1 MINGIV
7 ALLIGLYLILAV
19 ARGKSSDMLGVI
31 SEQVGFLKWGGAL
44 LVVAYIYSNVD
55 SKTGEIIKSL
65 IAIALLAMVIGN
77 GERMFK
83 EFNNLLEV
91 K

>member
-7 ALLIGLYLILAV
+7 ALLLGLYLILAV
-19 ARGKSSDMLGVI
+19 SRGKSIDMLKTI
-31 SEQVGFLKWGGAL
+31 SEQSGFLKWGGSL
-44 LVVAYIYSNVD
+44 LIVAYIYSNVD

-83 EFNNLLEV
+83 EFNNLLGV

>member
-7 ALLIGLYLILAV
+7 ALLLGLYLILAV
-19 ARGKSSDMLGVI
+19 SRGKSSDMLKTI
-31 SEQVGFLKWGGAL
+31 SEQSGFLKWGGSL
-44 LVVAYIYSNVD
+44 LIVAYIYSNVD

-77 GERMFK
+77 GEKMFK
-83 EFNNLLEV
+83 EFNTLLGV